1 MRPLSPWKPFGPNE
15 LPPYDL
21 NSESDMT
28 WFHLATTSLNLK
40 FQMTTVRRL
49 SAQATFVTA
58 RLQATHSVFVLTER
72 GSSEVHVY

>member
-1 MRPLSPWKPFGPNE
+1 
-15 LPPYDL
+15 
-21 NSESDMT
+21 MT
-28 WFHLATTSLNLK
+28 SFHLATTSLNLK

-58 RLQATHSVFVLTER
+58 RLQATHSMFVLTER